1 MASVHCHDQS
11 TDGNTAVIQ
20 KLLIAN
26 RGEIACRIM
35 RTAKRLDIRTVAVY
49 SDADAGAMHVAQADE
64 AVHIGASPAAQSYL
78 VGERVI
84 DAALRAGADAI
95 HPGYGFLAENANF
108 AASCIAAGLRFVGP
122 APEAIRSMGSKAGA
136 KALMA
141 AAGVPIVPGYHEPEA
156 DDATLLTAAND
167 VGFPLLVKASAG
179 GGGKGMRVVH
189 EAAALPEALA
199 SARREARAAF
209 GDDSMLLER
218 YIPNAR
224 HIEVQIFFDNHG
236 HGVHLFERDCSAQRR
251 YQKVLEEAPAP
262 GLDDDMRGSMYAAAL
277 AAGHAVGYSG
287 AGTVE
292 MIAGHDAFFFMEMNT
307 RLQVEHP
314 VTEQITGLDLVEW
327 QLRVAANEPLPM
339 AQADIV
345 QRGHA
350 IEVRVYAEDP
360 TRGFLPATGT
370 LQHLRF
376 PTHDA
381 DVRIDTGVR
390 LGDAISIHY
399 DPMIAKVITT
409 GADRDAALVALRR
422 ALAGTQVAGLTT
434 NVAFLGALARHRA
447 LAEGRV
453 HTAMLDTEGAALAQV
468 ELSPRSILT
477 AACAWFAIRDA
488 NARREASPWA
498 CTDGWR
504 LNQGY
509 LEPLTLRSPDGE
521 DHLVDF
527 IVEQGKQ
534 KLALAG
540 TTTAVAFTRI
550 DDERVRITLD
560 GTARSVS
567 VAIQHSTLTLFETD
581 ATTRFEVIDPLAI
594 NTTGSAD
601 SGSLNAPMPG
611 KILATHVSAGQTV
624 QRGDALVL
632 MEAMKMEHTISAP
645 GDGVVAEL
653 CYGAG
658 DTVDEGAVLVVLSQP
673 QATD

>member
-1 MASVHCHDQS
+1 M
-11 TDGNTAVIQ
+11 IQ

-35 RTAKRLDIRTVAVY
+35 RTAKHLDIRTVAVY

-64 AVHIGASPAAQSYL
+64 AVHIGASPAAESYL

-84 DAALRAGADAI
+84 EAALSTGADAI

-108 AASCIAAGLRFVGP
+108 ASACIAAGLKFVGP
-122 APEAIRSMGSKAGA
+122 PPEAIRSMGSKAGA

-141 AAGVPIVPGYHEPEA
+141 AASVPIVPGYHEPQA
-156 DDATLLTAAND
+156 DDATLLNAAND

-189 EAAALPEALA
+189 EAAELPEALA
-199 SARREARAAF
+199 SARREARSSF
-209 GDDSMLLER
+209 GDDAMLLER
-218 YIPNAR
+218 YIPDAR

-236 HGVHLFERDCSAQRR
+236 RGVHLFERDCSAQRR

-262 GLDDDMRGSMYAAAL
+262 GLDDNMREAMYAAAL

-292 MIAGHDAFFFMEMNT
+292 MIAGRDEFFFMEMNT

-327 QLRVAANEPLPM
+327 QLRVAADEPLPL
-339 AQADIV
+339 AQTDIV

-350 IEVRVYAEDP
+350 MEVRVYAEDP

-370 LQHLRF
+370 LHHLRF
-376 PTHDA
+376 PSDDA
-381 DVRIDTGVR
+381 AVRIDTGVR
-390 LGDAISIHY
+390 VGDAISIHY

-409 GADRDAALVALRR
+409 GSDREAALVALRR

-434 NVAFLGALARHRA
+434 NVAFLGALARHPA
-447 LAEGRV
+447 VTEGRV
-453 HTAMLDTEGAALAQV
+453 HTALLDSEGAALAQT
-468 ELSPRSILT
+468 ELSQRSVLS
-477 AACAWFAIRDA
+477 AACAWLAGRDT
-488 NARREASPWA
+488 RESRDPSPWA

-504 LNQGY
+504 LNQPY
-509 LEPLTLRSPDGE
+509 VEPLTLRGADGE
-521 DHLVDF
+521 DHVVEFVVDQGQQSLVFD
-527 IVEQGKQ
+527 
-534 KLALAG
+534 G
-540 TTTAVAFTRI
+540 TTVAVSFTRV
-550 DDERVRITLD
+550 DHDHVRITLD
-560 GTARSVS
+560 GTARTVP
-567 VAIQHSTLTLFETD
+567 VAVHDSTLTLFEHD
-581 ATTRFEVIDPLAI
+581 ATTRFEVIDPLA
-594 NTTGSAD
+594 TSTAGTAAG
-601 SGSLNAPMPG
+601 GSLNAPMPG
-611 KILATHVSAGQTV
+611 KILATYVTVGQTV

-645 GDGVVAEL
+645 DDGVVAEV
-653 CYGAG
+653 CYGEG
-658 DTVDEGAVLVVLSQP
+658 DTVDDGAVLVVLSTP
-673 QATD
+673 EASD